1 MVAAILLGGGI
12 YALVTLGVGVVLP
25 YPELLAANH
34 VWTTGY
40 VARFTLG
47 SVGSIILALTVLA
60 AILTGIN
67 GFYIAT
73 SRLLF
78 GMARAKFLP
87 ECFNRVHHKHHS
99 PHCTV
104 VFTMIVALTASW
116 FGREALNWVVDMS
129 AIGTVIAYG
138 FTGSEGDLPYRA
150 RFFPVGTEREIYKRK
165 YTDKNDIVQR
175 VLKASNYD
183 AFFAYERI

>member
-1 MVAAILLGGGI
+1 MLFDL
-12 YALVTLGVGVVLP
+12 
-25 YPELLAANH
+25 
-34 VWTTGY
+34 Y
-40 VARFTLG
+40 VAKFTLG

-104 VFTMIVALTASW
+104 VFTMIVALTAPW

-138 FTGSEGDLPYRA
+138 FTAMTAYRFMAAHPTLPGSGRDK
-150 RFFPVGTEREIYKRK
+150 V
-165 YTDKNDIVQR
+165 YTIISICTSHVH
-175 VLKASNYD
+175 LHL
-183 AFFAYERI
+183 